1 MNYARYENSAI
12 RVVLAYKNF
21 AAHKGISHI
30 GLGVSAMNNLKVLRR
45 HGAFAEVW
53 PITDWVNL
61 RQQLNLA
68 ESRRSSAE
76 NPPITHVVISAPWI
90 TALNLQSLCM
100 QFPFTSFIVNCHS
113 NVGFLQADANGIRQF
128 RDCLDLEKAI
138 ANFHSAGNTT
148 RLCDWVTH
156 AYGSP
161 CAYLP
166 NLYYVPDPP
175 LARPLWRG
183 GALRIGIFGATRPQ
197 KNILTAV
204 AAAVEMSY
212 QLKADTEIWVSTGRL
227 EGGGQTIMQAAKEIT
242 NGLPHVALTENF
254 WETWPEF
261 CRTVANMHLLLQPSY
276 TESFNMVTADGI
288 AHGVP
293 SVVSTAIDWAPEHWK
308 ADSDNVFDIARAGRA
323 LLNDG
328 QAVSDGYKAITDRN
342 NAGVHSWISSL
353 KAWSLLSQNTIQPLP
368 TP

>member
-1 MNYARYENSAI
+1 M
-12 RVVLAYKNF
+12 
-21 AAHKGISHI
+21 
-30 GLGVSAMNNLKVLRR
+30 
-45 HGAFAEVW
+45 
-53 PITDWVNL
+53 
-61 RQQLNLA
+61 
-68 ESRRSSAE
+68 
-76 NPPITHVVISAPWI
+76 
-90 TALNLQSLCM
+90 
-100 QFPFTSFIVNCHS
+100 
-113 NVGFLQADANGIRQF
+113 
-128 RDCLDLEKAI
+128 
-138 ANFHSAGNTT
+138 
-148 RLCDWVTH
+148 
-156 AYGSP
+156 
-161 CAYLP
+161 
-166 NLYYVPDPP
+166 
-175 LARPLWRG
+175 
-183 GALRIGIFGATRPQ
+183 
-197 KNILTAV
+197 
-204 AAAVEMSY
+204 
-212 QLKADTEIWVSTGRL
+212 
-227 EGGGQTIMQAAKEIT
+227 
-242 NGLPHVALTENF
+242 ALTENF